1 MFPIRRSSP
10 LLALGA
16 TAAILFSACG
26 GSTATA
32 SPSASPAAST
42 SASASAAASP
52 SPTAAFAPMTYPD
65 PAKGAVTCASGSTAG
80 SYNNL
85 PYSGEFKQIKA
96 IDAKTVEFDLCAP
109 DVAFLSKIAFDSFEI
124 NSAAYLAKAVPD
136 GSIVQKPNGAGP
148 YMVKEWVKGDHITL
162 VANPNYSPSPYLAA
176 PKVQTVVIK
185 WSAEAAAR
193 LVDLQSGSVDGI
205 DNVGPTDFSTVAN
218 DATLKLY
225 PRPGLNT
232 LYLGM
237 NHDYAPWDNVKV
249 RQAIAMGIDRSRIVK
264 NFYPGGSEVAD
275 YFTPCGIANGCAGD
289 PWYTFDPVAAK
300 KLLADAGFPN
310 GFSTTLSYRSVV
322 RSYLPQPDIV
332 AQDIQAQLKANL
344 NITAKLDVQ
353 ESTTFIDNSDAGK
366 IKGLFLLGWGVDYPD
381 QTDFV
386 DYHFAGGTKAFGALY
401 PDLVTAI
408 RAAAQGANDDARK
421 PLYVT
426 VNGVIKQ
433 DVPMV
438 PIAHGSN
445 AVAFKADVDGA
456 HASPLGDEEFAV
468 MSPAGRDQLVFEQNA
483 EPGGLYCADETDGE
497 SLRVCHN
504 FGASLMAYKTAGAT
518 VVPGLASACTPN
530 SDLTVWTCTLRDGV
544 KFADGTVMDANDVVT
559 SFAVQWDVANPLHK
573 ARTGDFSY
581 FSGFFA
587 GFLNQ
592 KPS

>member
-1 MFPIRRSSP
+1 MFPIRRASP
-10 LLALGA
+10 LLVLGT
-16 TAAILFSACG
+16 TAAILFSACS
-26 GSTATA
+26 GSTATT
-32 SPSASPAAST
+32 SPAGSAA
-42 SASASAAASP
+42 ASASAAASVAASP

-96 IDAKTVEFDLCAP
+96 LDAKTVEFDLCAP

-162 VANPNYSPSPYLAA
+162 VANPNYYGDK

-185 WSAEAAAR
+185 WSSEAAAR
-193 LVDLQSGSVDGI
+193 LVDLQSGNVDGI
-205 DNVGPTDFSTVAN
+205 DNVGPTDFTTVQN
-218 DATLKLY
+218 DSTLKLF
-225 PRPGLNT
+225 PREGLNT

-237 NHDYAPWDNVKV
+237 NHNDKPWDNAKV
-249 RQAIAMGIDRSRIVK
+249 RQAIAMGIDRARIVK
-264 NFYPGGSEVAD
+264 NFYPTGSTVAD
-275 YFTPCGIANGCAGD
+275 YFTPCGIANGCVGD
-289 PWYTFDPVAAK
+289 AWYGFDPAAAK
-300 KLLADAGFPN
+300 KLLADAGFPS

-322 RSYLPQPDIV
+322 RGYLPQPDVV
-332 AQDIQAQLKANL
+332 AQEIQAQLKQNL

-353 ESTTFIDNSDAGK
+353 ESTTFLDNSDAGK
-366 IKGLFLLGWGVDYPD
+366 LTGLFLLGWGVDYPD

-386 DYHFAGGTKAFGALY
+386 DYHFAGGTKTFGDLY

-408 RAAAQGANDDARK
+408 RAAAQGASDDARK

-426 VNGVIKQ
+426 VNNTIKQ

-438 PIAHGSN
+438 PIAHGAN

-468 MSPAGRDQLVFEQNA
+468 MTPAGRDQLVFEQNG
-483 EPGGLYCADETDGE
+483 EPGGLYCADESDGE

-504 FGASLMAYKTAGAT
+504 FGAALMNYKTAGAT
-518 VVPGLASACTPN
+518 VVPGLATACTPN
-530 SDLTVWTCTLRDGV
+530 GDLTVWTCTLRDGL
-544 KFADGTVMDANDVVT
+544 KFADGTPLDANDVVT
-559 SFAVQWDVANPLHK
+559 SFAVQWDAANPLHK
-573 ARTGDFSY
+573 GRTSDFSY
-581 FSGFFA
+581 FTGFFA
-587 GFLNQ
+587 AFLNA
-592 KPS
+592 KPSS